1 MRSKR
6 PRDASA
12 RMLAKTFVLA
22 SCFLFLGSTHASA
35 SQNKAQS
42 NDSGAPSAEEAE
54 ASEDQVN
61 SDERG
66 PSLSGNFLSIG
77 PGISG
82 NLFPPESDPGSMA
95 YSFTGGHAWDVR
107 GAMLTLGGDLQI
119 QGDALM
125 VDTGLGARFFTSE
138 NDIAPYLGG
147 FFGLGVAKGG
157 SEGLFSGALTGGFA
171 TGGDVGVQLF
181 RTSDIHLD
189 LGASFR
195 VLLAT
200 LIEGEGS
207 PWTGAL
213 HVGLFF

>member
-6 PRDASA
+6 PRTQSA
-12 RMLAKTFVLA
+12 RMLAKTFVIA
-22 SCFLFLGSTHASA
+22 SCFLFLSSTHASA

-42 NDSGAPSAEEAE
+42 NDSDAPSAEEAE

-66 PSLSGNFLSIG
+66 LSLSGNFLSIG

-125 VDTGLGARFFTSE
+125 VDAGLGARFSLPKMILRPTWVDSSAWASQRAAVKDYSQAHSPVDSLPAETWAYNSFEPLIFT
-138 NDIAPYLGG
+138 
-147 FFGLGVAKGG
+147 
-157 SEGLFSGALTGGFA
+157 
-171 TGGDVGVQLF
+171 
-181 RTSDIHLD
+181 
-189 LGASFR
+189 
-195 VLLAT
+195 
-200 LIEGEGS
+200 
-207 PWTGAL
+207 
-213 HVGLFF
+213 